1 MPDKL
6 SFRKTFQALEQAISI
21 TQKRHSH
28 IVSNISN
35 LDTPDYRSKDI
46 DFKTAL
52 NRAIDSDHS
61 VHAVRTNPGHIDLGR
76 DGSYGIEPFEDHGEW
91 NGYNWVNIDREI
103 TKLTEN
109 NLMFRTTI
117 ETLLR
122 KMALLKE
129 VIKEGGR

>member
-6 SFRKTFQALEQAISI
+6 SFMKTFQALEQAIKI

-28 IVSNISN
+28 IASNIGN
-35 LDTPDYRSKDI
+35 LDTPEYRSKDI

-52 NRAIDSDHS
+52 NRAIESDHE
-61 VHAVRTNPGHIDLGR
+61 VHLVRTNPGHIDLGR
-76 DGSYGIEPFEDHGEW
+76 GGSYGLEPFEDNGEW

-109 NLMFRTTI
+109 NLMYRTSV

-129 VIKEGGR
+129 VIREGGR